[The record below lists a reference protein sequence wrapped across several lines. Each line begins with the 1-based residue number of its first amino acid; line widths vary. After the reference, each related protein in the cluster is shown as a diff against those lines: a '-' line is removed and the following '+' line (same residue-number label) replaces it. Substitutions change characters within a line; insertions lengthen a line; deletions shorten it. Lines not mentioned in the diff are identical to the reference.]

1 MQHRTIAAFALAAAL
16 MTGAA
21 GAALTTRSAT
31 AAPPATP
38 PSTIAAAPAGQAGL
52 RSTAT
57 VVGDGRVTVVPDTAL
72 VTFGVEA
79 NGQTLAEAQAQAS
92 TNMQGVID
100 GLLGLGIPREDIR
113 TNRVSASPVYDQRDR
128 TIIRGYQA
136 TNSVQVKLR
145 EIDKVGGIV
154 DQMTAAG
161 ANRIDGLSFIV
172 ENQDAPKQQARAQ
185 AVQNARAKADQ
196 LASLTG
202 MRVTG
207 VKAIQES
214 DASSQP
220 VPYAQPAAA
229 RAEAAPPPP
238 IEPGTQEIRT
248 QVTVTYI
255 IEP

>member
-1 MQHRTIAAFALAAAL
+1 MRHRTVAAIALAAAL
-16 MTGAA
+16 VA
-21 GAALTTRSAT
+21 GTTVAALSTRPAT
-31 AAPPATP
+31 AAPAASPA
-38 PSTIAAAPAGQAGL
+38 PSPAGQADL
-52 RSTAT
+52 RSTVT

-79 NGQTLAEAQAQAS
+79 NGQTLAEAQADAATRMQA
-92 TNMQGVID
+92 VID
-100 GLLGLGIPREDIR
+100 GLTGLGIPKEDIR
-113 TNRVSASPVYDQRDR
+113 TGRISASPVYDQRDR

-145 EIDKVGGIV
+145 EIDKVGSIV
-154 DQMTAAG
+154 DQMTASG
-161 ANRIDGLSFIV
+161 ANRVDGLSFTV
-172 ENQDAPKQQARAQ
+172 ENIEAPKNQARTQ
-185 AVQNARAKADQ
+185 AVQNARMKADQ

-214 DASSQP
+214 DASSPP

-229 RAEAAPPPP
+229 RAEAAPPTPV
-238 IEPGTQEIRT
+238 EPGTQEVRI
-248 QVTVTYI
+248 QVTITYI

>member
-1 MQHRTIAAFALAAAL
+1 MQHRTIAALALAAAL
-16 MTGAA
+16 ISGTAV
-21 GAALTTRSAT
+21 AALTTRSAT
-31 AAPPATP
+31 AAPPAAP
-38 PSTIAAAPAGQAGL
+38 VAAPAGQADL

-57 VVGDGRVTVVPDTAL
+57 VLGDGRVTVVPDTAL

-100 GLLGLGIPREDIR
+100 GLLGLGVPREDIR

-145 EIDKVGGIV
+145 EIDKVGSIV

-161 ANRIDGLSFIV
+161 ANRIDGMSFIV

-196 LASLTG
+196 LAGLTG

-229 RAEAAPPPP
+229 RSEAAPPPP
-238 IEPGTQEIRT
+238 VEPGTQEIRT